1 VAGVP
6 AAEVEVLGV
15 DSHAENSRAVDSH
28 VVSSHAVAVAVVFL
42 AGSVP
47 RALESAKHR
56 TSSEKPGLTRPLKGK
71 GTLLAMRPV
80 SATPLATAPET
91 LSRKGIQPVKRL
103 LAVKQTVLVW
113 EKPIAKRLAKA
124 REMLSAKAH
133 LLLSIRPKGRI
144 EGHRRR
150 QWLS

>member
-56 TSSEKPGLTRPLKGK
+56 T
-71 GTLLAMRPV
+71 
-80 SATPLATAPET
+80 
-91 LSRKGIQPVKRL
+91 
-103 LAVKQTVLVW
+103 
-113 EKPIAKRLAKA
+113 
-124 REMLSAKAH
+124 
-133 LLLSIRPKGRI
+133 
-144 EGHRRR
+144 
-150 QWLS
+150 